1 MSKQHR
7 ALPYKHLQVQ
17 ILHPDFEP
25 SKEAQQILS
34 EYQMGQNPL
43 KGYHI
48 KERENKKESERDY
61 DTSGDNR
68 KLRAS

>member
-1 MSKQHR
+1 
-7 ALPYKHLQVQ
+7 
-17 ILHPDFEP
+17 
-25 SKEAQQILS
+25 
-34 EYQMGQNPL
+34 MGQNPL

-68 KLRAS
+68 KLRASWTTSRSGQDARTPTEPQKEFSSSSQYIVDTLFFR